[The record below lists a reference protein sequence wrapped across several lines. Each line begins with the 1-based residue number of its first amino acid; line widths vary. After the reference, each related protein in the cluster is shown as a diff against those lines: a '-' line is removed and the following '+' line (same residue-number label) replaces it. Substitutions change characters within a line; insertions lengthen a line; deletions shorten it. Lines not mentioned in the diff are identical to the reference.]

1 MLKQMLIDSCM
12 IDVCSPSPMPLNLRR
27 REPLLSTITY
37 NLSLLILT
45 GGYIPTP
52 IIVSCFVSIVLQ

>member
-1 MLKQMLIDSCM
+1 LIDSCM

-45 GGYIPTP
+45 GGYTPT
-52 IIVSCFVSIVLQ
+52 IILLV